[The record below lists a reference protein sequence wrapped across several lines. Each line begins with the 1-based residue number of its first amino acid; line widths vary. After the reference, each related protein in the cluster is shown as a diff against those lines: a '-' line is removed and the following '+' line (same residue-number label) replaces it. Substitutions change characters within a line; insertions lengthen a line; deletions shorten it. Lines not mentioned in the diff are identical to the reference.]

1 MHLQLNEEQ
10 QFIQDT
16 ARRFSEDELLPVA
29 EKLDQGEGR
38 ELLLDNLK
46 KLAELGFM
54 GLNIS
59 ADYGGTEAGSVA
71 FSVALTELGRG
82 CASTAVTV
90 SVTNMVAEVIQAC
103 GSDQQKQHYLP
114 KLCSGQYPAL
124 VVQLL
129 RH

>member
-1 MHLQLNEEQ
+1 M
-10 QFIQDT
+10 
-16 ARRFSEDELLPVA
+16 LL
-29 EKLDQGEGR
+29 G
-38 ELLLDNLK
+38 NLK

-103 GSDQQKQHYLP
+103 GSDQQKQHY
-114 KLCSGQYPAL
+114 SA
-124 VVQLL
+124 
-129 RH
+129 

>member
-16 ARRFSEDELLPVA
+16 ARRFSARRTAARCRNSSILA
-29 EKLDQGEGR
+29 R
-38 ELLLDNLK
+38 AANCCWAILK
-46 KLAELGFM
+46 SSPSWVLWDS
-54 GLNIS
+54 IS
-59 ADYGGTEAGSVA
+59 HADYGGTEAGSVA

-103 GSDQQKQHYLP
+103 GSDQQKQITCLNSARENIPLP
-114 KLCSGQYPAL
+114 
-124 VVQLL
+124 VFV
-129 RH
+129 